1 MRNPEIM
8 YDDPLHEPA
17 DSMRESSFSPEVEA
31 RMVQI
36 LEEELQIS
44 VGCTDPAAV
53 GLAAAAAAAV
63 YAERI
68 FGKNAPIEDILA
80 SVASVSIDLDL
91 NLYKNAAAV
100 FIPGT
105 RKKGVKKAAVLG
117 LLIQNTEDGLR
128 LFNNLPGGAVS
139 RAERLEKEIPVTIQ
153 VREDFSSLSIDA
165 EIQWRDGNRSAAS
178 IREHHDLITR
188 VSLNDELVVSRDLST
203 GSVPADVPE
212 LPLHSLAWLAEQVPK
227 TAPKKLQAV
236 IEGLNMNFSAAQSGM
251 AKENLTED
259 ARTYAAFYSRDREI
273 DRVLPF
279 PYELEACFSESTPVK
294 SIFDIE
300 AVQNAKITVAAAT
313 RLRMSGK
320 DVPIMACG
328 GSGNHGITF
337 FLTLMHGWRM
347 RGIRPERSFRHAGL
361 LGILLLHQI
370 KRQTGVITP
379 MCGCAVA
386 SGLAASAALAW
397 GLGAGPDTMLQAM
410 NIVLSSLGGVVCDGA
425 KPSCALKTSLS
436 AQVTLEAARMAVN
449 GLTVPSDEGLGAGSF
464 SELLEI
470 LRRIHLEGMALFD
483 RTMVS
488 IIRNRELVQSGSA
501 G

>member
-1 MRNPEIM
+1 MKTTEIM
-8 YDDPLHEPA
+8 YDDPLYKQA
-17 DSMRESSFSPEVEA
+17 DSIRESSFSPEVEA

-53 GLAAAAAAAV
+53 GLSVAAAAAV
-63 YAERI
+63 YAEHI

-105 RKKGVKKAAVLG
+105 RQKGVKKAAVLG
-117 LLIQNTEDGLR
+117 LLIGNTEDGLR
-128 LFNNLPGGAVS
+128 LFNHLPGGAVS

-153 VREDFSSLSIDA
+153 VRDDFSSLSIDA
-165 EIQWRDGNRSAAS
+165 VIQWRDGNRSSAS

-188 VSLNDELVVSRDLST
+188 ISFNDELIVNKDLSKEK
-203 GSVPADVPE
+203 VPSDVPD
-212 LPLHSLAWLAEQVPK
+212 LPLDSLAWLTEQVPK

-236 IEGLNMNFSAAQSGM
+236 IDGLNMNFSAAQLGM
-251 AKENLTED
+251 NPENLTPD
-259 ARTYAAFYSRDREI
+259 ARTYAAFYSRSGKTERE
-273 DRVLPF
+273 LPF
-279 PYELEACFSESTPVK
+279 PYGLEACFSENYPAITIS
-294 SIFDIE
+294 DIE
-300 AVQNAKITVAAAT
+300 AVKNAKITVAAAT
-313 RLRMSGK
+313 RLRMSGQ

-328 GSGNHGITF
+328 GSG
-337 FLTLMHGWRM
+337 RM
-347 RGIRPERSFRHAGL
+347 EGIRPERSFRHAGL

-397 GLGAGPDTMLQAM
+397 GMGAGPEAMLQAM
-410 NIVLSSLGGVVCDGA
+410 NIVLGSLGGVVCDGA

-449 GLTVPSDEGLGAGSF
+449 GVTVPADEGLGAGSF

-470 LRRIHLEGMALFD
+470 MRRIHLEGMALFD

-488 IIRNRELVQSGSA
+488 IIRDRVLVQAGSI

>member
-1 MRNPEIM
+1 MRKTEIM
-8 YDDPLHEPA
+8 YDDPLNKPA
-17 DSMRESSFSPEVEA
+17 DSMRENSFSPEVEA

-53 GLAAAAAAAV
+53 GLSVAAAAAV

-68 FGKNAPIEDILA
+68 FGKNAHIEDILA

-117 LLIQNTEDGLR
+117 LLIRNTEDGLR
-128 LFNNLPGGAVS
+128 LFNHLPDGAVS
-139 RAERLEKEIPVTIQ
+139 RAERLEKEIPFTIQ
-153 VREDFSSLSIDA
+153 VRDDFSSLSIDA
-165 EIQWRDGNRSAAS
+165 VVNWRDGNRSSAS

-188 VSLNDELVVSRDLST
+188 ISFNDELIVSKDLSKEK
-203 GSVPADVPE
+203 VPSDVPD
-212 LPLHSLAWLAEQVPK
+212 LPLDSLAWLTEQVPK
-227 TAPKKLQAV
+227 TALKKLQAV
-236 IEGLNMNFSAAQSGM
+236 IDGLNMNFSAAQLGM
-251 AKENLTED
+251 NPENLTPD
-259 ARTYAAFYSRDREI
+259 ARTYAAFYSRSGKTDRE
-273 DRVLPF
+273 LPF

-294 SIFDIE
+294 TISDIE
-300 AVQNAKITVAAAT
+300 AVKNAKITVAAAT

-347 RGIRPERSFRHAGL
+347 EGIRPERSFRHAGL

-397 GLGAGPDTMLQAM
+397 AW
-410 NIVLSSLGGVVCDGA
+410 
-425 KPSCALKTSLS
+425 
-436 AQVTLEAARMAVN
+436 
-449 GLTVPSDEGLGAGSF
+449 
-464 SELLEI
+464 
-470 LRRIHLEGMALFD
+470 
-483 RTMVS
+483 
-488 IIRNRELVQSGSA
+488 ELVRKLCFRQ
-501 G
+501 